1 MEPAL
6 VACHVVAFLF
16 WLIRLIRI
24 VIYFFK
30 LLEIRSF
37 YKHALRITEV
47 CIIITSWL
55 MYDCPLPKQVGSW
68 LGICMAKVV
77 GSFERDGMPSKNAA
91 SLHFWPFVHS
101 QVHSNCTAAVFLL
114 VLGRIL
120 SSQMI
125 PSTTVHCSLDS
136 DPFFHWFWYTV
147 WPS

>member
-68 LGICMAKVV
+68 LGISNAKVV
-77 GSFERDGMPSKNAA
+77 GIIWKGWNAE
-91 SLHFWPFVHS
+91 
-101 QVHSNCTAAVFLL
+101 QKCRITTLL
-114 VLGRIL
+114 AI
-120 SSQMI
+120 
-125 PSTTVHCSLDS
+125 CA
-136 DPFFHWFWYTV
+136 
-147 WPS
+147 